1 MKFQTN
7 NEIAKV
13 NIYNVKYKL
22 KKLEEEKEWIEREK
36 QELLNPVT
44 RPRNGLVIPFI
55 QRPIQLTKADLRKQE
70 RILIAKISSTLDT
83 CTVRSEFEIPD
94 YYPEVYDP
102 VQREIDKIKEYNE
115 RQLMMAEEMHQI
127 GVEKAIQIYAN
138 INQRKQY
145 ERSVYIHNLLKERE
159 KVRRKN
165 ENLRMMQE
173 DQFSKDLRV
182 YYLNKERREE
192 KRLKQQQIELQQEEK
207 RREAYELK
215 AMFRNDPWEQ
225 ENRENERKEEA
236 ANKIDPKKVERLKK
250 YHERLRQQRRRAK
263 IVKQLNIFHGRPDIT
278 KKDQKLMEN
287 LTKVAINYPELGKYW
302 IKVYQSEPPSRQSS
316 LHSYYIID
324 GDEEEDEISLLG
336 ATGTAGGGENDSQS
350 QNSGANQQP
359 LLQQRMARK
368 TTIDVQAQQQQ
379 QQQGQLS
386 LNPANTMYELGKG
399 TGINKQPSM
408 IGGAQQRQPSMVLG
422 GHAINNRQ
430 PSLINRTKSIA
441 RGVSSQY
448 KFSRKNSNEHSS
460 LSRKMSRSPSKMIG
474 NDPNAGNAMGS
485 MVMSSTQGSIL
496 PMSEMESG
504 EGGGLNGSQA
514 QGGEG
519 GEGGEGGMNEK
530 EEDEYEIIGI
540 VDTDT
545 PEDIVKR
552 MKQQKIDE
560 EVHWRE
566 WDQVY
571 YILLLFFFLFF
582 LFLLSFPSSFS
593 LFFSIFFLFSCLIY
607 FFYLYRWFMKMN

>member
-70 RILIAKISSTLDT
+70 RILMKQISSTLDT

-145 ERSVYIHNLLKERE
+145 ERSVYIHKILRERE

-182 YYLNKERREE
+182 YYLNKDRREA
-192 KRLKQQQIELQQEEK
+192 KRLLQEQEELLQEEK

-250 YHERLRQQRRRAK
+250 YHERLRQRRRAK

-287 LTKVAINYPELGKYW
+287 LTKVAINYPELGQYW

-324 GDEEEDEISLLG
+324 GDEEEEQEPNKEVTS
-336 ATGTAGGGENDSQS
+336 NSDSQS
-350 QNSGANQQP
+350 LSNQQP

-368 TTIDVQAQQQQ
+368 TTMDQS
-379 QQQGQLS
+379 QLS
-386 LNPANTMYELGKG
+386 LNPNNTTYEFGKG
-399 TGINKQPSM
+399 TKMSKQPSM
-408 IGGAQQRQPSMVLG
+408 ALPGAAGTGTGGG
-422 GHAINNRQ
+422 INRA
-430 PSLINRTKSIA
+430 PSLIARTKSIT

-448 KFSRKNSNEHSS
+448 KFSRKNSKDGSMN
-460 LSRKMSRSPSKMIG
+460 RKMSRSASKTGTAADGI
-474 NDPNAGNAMGS
+474 NKS
-485 MVMSSTQGSIL
+485 MSIMSSTQGSVMPL
-496 PMSEMESG
+496 SELSNENGAESQHQQQQQQQQ
-504 EGGGLNGSQA
+504 EEEQ
-514 QGGEG
+514 
-519 GEGGEGGMNEK
+519 

-566 WDQVY
+566 WDQV
-571 YILLLFFFLFF
+571 
-582 LFLLSFPSSFS
+582 
-593 LFFSIFFLFSCLIY
+593 
-607 FFYLYRWFMKMN
+607 